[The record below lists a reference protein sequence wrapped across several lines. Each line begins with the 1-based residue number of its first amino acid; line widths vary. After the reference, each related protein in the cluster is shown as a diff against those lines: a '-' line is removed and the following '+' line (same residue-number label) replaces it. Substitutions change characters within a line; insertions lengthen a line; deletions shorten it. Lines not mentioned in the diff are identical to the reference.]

1 MQPYHST
8 RHYNFFLSGIIK
20 MYIFSHYFNCIK
32 HAIDVSDVL
41 VREEWLN
48 SYQCNSY
55 KGNFGKKVAGVAVFV
70 KILPLIL
77 VAPLLQVHSLIY

>member
-8 RHYNFFLSGIIK
+8 RPYNFFLSGIIK

-32 HAIDVSDVL
+32 HAIEVSDGL
-41 VREEWLN
+41 VGEEWLN

-55 KGNFGKKVAGVAVFV
+55 KGSFGKKVVDLALFV

-77 VAPLLQVHSLIY
+77 LPPLL